1 VNRLIRPVRPLAL
14 AACLAAAGLACLAV
28 APPAAADDRQALHR
42 AFVQNLKLKSFKATM
57 TDLKTNKLVA
67 VMEFQAP
74 DRYRMTPA
82 GQAPM
87 VIVGDTM
94 YMSQGGQVMKL
105 PMPKGSLSQFRN
117 EDAIRDLEKGT
128 VVRALGPGMVG
139 GQPAMKYGFDNV
151 TGKTQSRSV
160 AWIGARS
167 GHVLMVETTG
177 KAGGRE
183 QSMRIAY
190 SDFDS
195 PAIRIVP
202 PR

>member
-1 VNRLIRPVRPLAL
+1 MNRLLRRAAL
-14 AACLAAAGLACLAV
+14 AACLATTGLPSLAAAQ
-28 APPAAADDRQALHR
+28 PAAVGDRQALHR

-57 TDLKTNKLVA
+57 TDLKTNKPVA

-82 GQAPM
+82 GQPPM
-87 VIVGDTM
+87 VMVGDTM
-94 YMSQGGQVMKL
+94 YMSHGGQVMKQ

-128 VVRALGPGMVG
+128 VVRALGPAMVG
-139 GQPAMKYGFDNV
+139 TQPAMKYAFDNV
-151 TGKTQSRSV
+151 TGTTQSRSV

-190 SDFDS
+190 TDFNS

>member
-1 VNRLIRPVRPLAL
+1 MNRRLRPAAL
-14 AACLAAAGLACLAV
+14 AACLALAGLAA
-28 APPAAADDRQALHR
+28 APPAAADDRQALHK
-42 AFVQNLKLKSFKATM
+42 AFVHNLKLKSFKATM
-57 TDLKTNKLVA
+57 TDLKTNKVVA
-67 VMEFQAP
+67 VMEFQGP

-82 GQAPM
+82 GQPPM
-87 VIVGDTM
+87 VIIGDTM
-94 YMSQGGQVMKL
+94 YVNAGGQVMKM

-139 GQPAMKYGFDNV
+139 GQPAMKYSFDNV
-151 TGKTQSRSV
+151 TGKTQSRST

-183 QSMRIAY
+183 QSMRIVY

-195 PAIRIVP
+195 PAIRIAP
-202 PR
+202 PK